1 MYSNAANIRQSLLI
15 RQGHGKIGV
24 FGVLTWSSLQISSKN
39 TTQTKAEVEVRK
51 KKANTTHTFFCCD
64 DT

>member
-24 FGVLTWSSLQISSKN
+24 FHVN
-39 TTQTKAEVEVRK
+39 AKAEVEVEKER
-51 KKANTTHTFFCCD
+51 KANITQTFFCDD

>member
-24 FGVLTWSSLQISSKN
+24 LMQKLKL
-39 TTQTKAEVEVRK
+39 KLRK
-51 KKANTTHTFFCCD
+51 KEKPNITQTFFCDD

>member
-24 FGVLTWSSLQISSKN
+24 FHVN
-39 TTQTKAEVEVRK
+39 AKAEVEVEKERK
-51 KKANTTHTFFCCD
+51 AKNITQTFFCSD